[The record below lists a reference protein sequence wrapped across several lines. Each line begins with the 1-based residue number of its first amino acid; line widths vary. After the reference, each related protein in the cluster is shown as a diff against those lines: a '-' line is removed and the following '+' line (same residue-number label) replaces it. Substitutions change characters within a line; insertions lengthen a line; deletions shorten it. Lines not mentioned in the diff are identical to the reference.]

1 MAEKTLVQ
9 KLLMKAG
16 NAVVILNA
24 PEGYLTAL
32 GPLPEKATLRT
43 DAAGEAADVVQLFAR
58 SKTDLNAHAAAAFG
72 VLREGGVLWICYP
85 KKSGKIKTD
94 INRDHGW
101 ELVSE
106 RDYHGVTQIS
116 IDDTW
121 SALRF
126 RPRTEI
132 AKMTR
137 KF

>member
-1 MAEKTLVQ
+1 MAEKPLVQ

-16 NAVVILNA
+16 KSVLIINA

-32 GPLPEKATLRT
+32 GTLPDKATLRT
-43 DAAGEAADVVQLFAR
+43 DPNGESADVIQLFVRNKAELDA
-58 SKTDLNAHAAAAFG
+58 TAAAAFAAFKDG
-72 VLREGGVLWICYP
+72 SVLWICYP

-94 INRDHGW
+94 ITRDHGW
-101 ELVSE
+101 EAVKE
-106 RDYHGVTQIS
+106 RDFHGVTQLS

-126 RPRTEI
+126 RPRAEI
-132 AKMTR
+132 AVMTR